1 MQFYD
6 DRSFY
11 DQYFAY
17 GHEFGTTHVIRCD
30 GESSA
35 YEIAIDESPTIEP
48 DEVPEAYGFYFRQAK
63 HWSAPDNGE
72 PWYICSDNEKHGQII
87 SASVLKCNGD
97 RRCLGDWVEVE
108 EHRPIDGFWRFIPQ
122 FPTKKAAIA
131 FAMDY
136 IRMHGLELIEG
147 YQYQSNS
154 SGTGIVNT
162 GHYEWLRKADADEI
176 AAFKQ
181 AIPDESDE

>member
-6 DRSFY
+6 DGSFY

-17 GHEFGTTHVIRCD
+17 GHEFGTSLVIRCD
-30 GESSA
+30 NESDA
-35 YEIAIDESPTIEP
+35 YDIAIDESPTIEP
-48 DEVPEAYGFYFRQAK
+48 DEIPEAYGFYFMQAK

-72 PWYICSDNEKHGQII
+72 PWYICSDNDDHGEMV
-87 SASVLKCNGD
+87 SESVLKCTGD
-97 RRCLGDWVEVE
+97 RRCIWDQNGDYVE
-108 EHRPIDGFWRFIPQ
+108 IDGLRKCFPE
-122 FPTKKAAIA
+122 FPTKEAAIA

-136 IRMHGLELIEG
+136 IRKHELDLIEG

-162 GHYEWLRKADADEI
+162 GHYEWLREADADEI